1 MSRYSGHASGLRG
14 DGFLQNRVRLDQ
26 ENASEDPRT
35 GKETKAGINLVK
47 PGVSLRGSL
56 SKLSKIITKREQRLS
71 HLAELQSRIDIRLG
85 FTREEHEHGIGNFG
99 RHAIYGTRSAYT
111 GVWGRGKG
119 TGFGIRHER
128 VRWEIVPF
136 SIDEPRE
143 YGRRLHGKGERQEG
157 LPPSGT

>member
-1 MSRYSGHASGLRG
+1 MLQGLGG

-35 GKETKAGINLVK
+35 GKETQAVK
-47 PGVSLRGSL
+47 PSQTWSEFAREYKE
-56 SKLSKIITKREQRLS
+56 SKDYPIWLNS
-71 HLAELQSRIDIRLG
+71 LQSRIDTHPG

-119 TGFGIRHER
+119 TGFGIRYER

-143 YGRRLHGKGERQEG
+143 YGRRFHGKGERQEG
-157 LPPSGT
+157 PPAI